1 MFVLVVLFLLYRCV
15 DPDEDRVAVVL
26 GGYIDWSIG
35 LDKNIEVY
43 STNNVPG
50 NNSGECNV
58 RYCEAVL

>member
-26 GGYIDWSIG
+26 RGYIDWSKDG

-50 NNSGECNV
+50 NNSV
-58 RYCEAVL
+58 DAR